1 MVKFVVDMMGGDNG
15 PKPLAEA
22 ILSYLKVYND
32 MKFYCVGKIEEME
45 ILKDNPNVELIDA
58 RDVISMED
66 APMAAI
72 KKKES
77 SMIKAINV
85 KLT

>member
-22 ILSYLKVYND
+22 ILAYLKVYND

-45 ILKDNPNVELIDA
+45 LLKDNPNIELIDA
-58 RDVISMED
+58 REVISMED

-77 SMIKAINV
+77 SMIK
-85 KLT
+85 